1 MQFDQLKRREF
12 ITLLCGAAAGLPLD
26 ARAQQVTKRVVGFLH
41 QAAPEHDSS
50 FVAAFRTG
58 LRESG
63 YFEGQNVTIE
73 YRWAEGRYDR
83 LPTLAVDL
91 VRHPVAAICAA
102 YLPAALAAKAATGT
116 VPIVFVVGS
125 DPVEAGLVAALNRPG
140 GNVTGVTQFT
150 NALIA
155 KRLELLRELVPGA
168 ALIGVLMNPDNP
180 NAEFNK
186 RDLEAAARVL
196 GQQILIV
203 SASHRGFDAAFTN
216 LTQQRAGA
224 LFISPDAFFQSRRR
238 EIITL
243 AARHA
248 IPAIYGG
255 RESVVDGGFIGY
267 GAITT
272 GVSQQA
278 GMYMGRILKGE
289 KPSDLPVMQPT
300 RFEMVI
306 NLKTASALGLEV
318 PPTLLA
324 RADEVIE

>member
-1 MQFDQLKRREF
+1 
-12 ITLLCGAAAGLPLD
+12 
-26 ARAQQVTKRVVGFLH
+26 
-41 QAAPEHDSS
+41 
-50 FVAAFRTG
+50 
-58 LRESG
+58 
-63 YFEGQNVTIE
+63 
-73 YRWAEGRYDR
+73 
-83 LPTLAVDL
+83 
-91 VRHPVAAICAA
+91 
-102 YLPAALAAKAATGT
+102 
-116 VPIVFVVGS
+116 
-125 DPVEAGLVAALNRPG
+125 
-140 GNVTGVTQFT
+140 
-150 NALIA
+150 LIA

-255 RESVVDGGFIGY
+255 RESVVDGGLIGY
-267 GAITT
+267 GASTT